1 MALKNAAGMQ
11 QIQAL
16 IWSDLMLPEQVI
28 DPSVQHAARSLR
40 VGALEIFKSFLQ

>member
-1 MALKNAAGMQ
+1 MALRNAAGMQ

-28 DPSVQHAARSLR
+28 DPSVQHVARSLR
-40 VGALEIFKSFLQ
+40 VGALEIFRSFLQ